1 MVTAGSL
8 GATAG
13 GRKMKAKPKIKAGKV
28 SPVAADG
35 MKPKK
40 GMPPAFM
47 KKKGAKKGR

>member
-8 GATAG
+8 GADT
-13 GRKMKAKPKIKAGKV
+13 GRRRMKTKPKPKTKKGM
-28 SPVAADG
+28 PPMMDE

-47 KKKGAKKGR
+47 KKKGAKRGR